1 MDKNPPSVFLEIAPH
16 VIVAQ
21 IMAYYPE
28 TVAVFLRHHM
38 SCVGCS
44 LSAFDTLAD
53 AALVHDISLDLLIH
67 DLNQA
72 IQPSPSTHSS

>member
-1 MDKNPPSVFLEIAPH
+1 MDKNRSSVFLEVTPQ

-21 IMAYYPE
+21 IMEHYPE
-28 TVAVFLRHHM
+28 TIEVFLRHHM

-67 DLNQA
+67 ELTQA
-72 IQPSPSTHSS
+72 IHHPPFNHS